1 MVLKIFYE
9 NDNQYDAYQNMW
21 DANKTFLRE
30 NYSHIFKSKESFKS
44 YKIMRYASIIRS
56 QRMNGKIN
64 AKRVKEV
71 RSDKHEGKKNAKIE
85 KHKESHKNQTMI
97 TGVDQ

>member
-1 MVLKIFYE
+1 MILKIFYE

-56 QRMNGKIN
+56 
-64 AKRVKEV
+64 
-71 RSDKHEGKKNAKIE
+71 
-85 KHKESHKNQTMI
+85 
-97 TGVDQ
+97 

>member
-1 MVLKIFYE
+1 MILKIFYE

-64 AKRVKEV
+64 ARRVKEV
-71 RSDKHEGKKNAKIE
+71 RSDKHEGEKMLKQKNIKK
-85 KHKESHKNQTMI
+85 S
-97 TGVDQ
+97 